1 MLVVITGV
9 AAAAR
14 AAASVSFLMSPP
26 GCPCLSFLMSMPG
39 CLRLSSLSSQSF
51 PCPIQC
57 GCGCLVDFPWPPCLQ
72 RVRAGTNPTRS
83 LSHTGRII
91 LVSIS
96 QFSYAVSFSVVGIGF
111 YPAAA
116 ALVAPPTS
124 GRMAFSCSVVYVPD
138 THMCIYMLYLPFAN
152 QSYAISGSYASV

>member
-1 MLVVITGV
+1 MPLISHVYAGLLAPLISVVSVVSMPPSSAAVVASSTSRGRLACSACAQERTPLEVLATLVV
-9 AAAAR
+9 
-14 AAASVSFLMSPP
+14 F
-26 GCPCLSFLMSMPG
+26 
-39 CLRLSSLSSQSF
+39 
-51 PCPIQC
+51 
-57 GCGCLVDFPWPPCLQ
+57 
-72 RVRAGTNPTRS
+72 
-83 LSHTGRII
+83 I

-96 QFSYAVSFSVVGIGF
+96 LFSYAVSFSVVGIGF